1 MSGKDRYQRG
11 GYMKAGK
18 SFEIFVKKILMNVG
32 FLEVQS
38 DDLFV
43 FDGNAGQMVQ
53 GLGEAHNADVLLEP
67 PVQTPFIYK
76 TRLLIECKDYNK
88 KVGLN
93 TVRSALG
100 LREDVNSFEIVDR
113 HDLEARRS
121 QRRNGIFKMYDRCI
135 YQVAVASMSGFT
147 TQAQKFAATHHIT
160 LIEFDK
166 MDFWVGFKEVLHSI
180 SQNESW
186 NEAEK
191 QDKIIRYADHIS
203 EKIAVAITNSGQILF
218 LYREVGIENVFS
230 GEYRLVWVSPQLSWK
245 MSVGGCQ
252 YGFQL
257 PDVILKQW
265 INNMST
271 DLERRRE
278 AISLKEKY
286 MSNMIVYYWQNG
298 NPAIG
303 MISIDESHLGEAK
316 ERLGMDCRKIENT

>member
-1 MSGKDRYQRG
+1 
-11 GYMKAGK
+11 MKAGK
-18 SFEIFVKKILMNVG
+18 AFEIFVKRILMNVG
-32 FLEVQS
+32 FLEVKS

-43 FDGNAGQMVQ
+43 FHGTAGQMIQ

-100 LREDVNSFEIVDR
+100 LREDVNSFEIVDK
-113 HDLEARRS
+113 HDLEERRS

-147 TQAQKFAATHHIT
+147 TQAQKFAATHHIA

-166 MDFWVGFKEVLHSI
+166 MNFWMDFKEVIHSI
-180 SQNESW
+180 SENESW

-191 QDKIIRYADHIS
+191 QEQIIRYADSIS
-203 EKIAVAITNSGQILF
+203 EKNAVAITNSGQILF
-218 LYREVGIENVFS
+218 LHREVGRENVFS

-278 AISLKEKY
+278 AISIKEKY
-286 MSNMIVYYWQNG
+286 MSNMIVYYAKNG
-298 NPAIG
+298 KPSIG
-303 MISIDESHLGEAK
+303 MISIDESHLEDTK
-316 ERLGMDCRKIENT
+316 ERLSTNYRTTENV

>member
-1 MSGKDRYQRG
+1 
-11 GYMKAGK
+11 MKAGK
-18 SFEIFVKKILMNVG
+18 AFELFVKRTLMNVG

-166 MDFWVGFKEVLHSI
+166 MNFWVGFKEVLHSI

-218 LYREVGIENVFS
+218 LYREMGIENVFS

-278 AISLKEKY
+278 AISIKERY

-316 ERLGMDCRKIENT
+316 ERLGMDCRTIENT

>member
-1 MSGKDRYQRG
+1 
-11 GYMKAGK
+11 MKTGRA
-18 SFEIFVKKILMNVG
+18 FEIFVKRILINVG

-76 TRLLIECKDYNK
+76 TRLLIECKDYSK

-100 LREDVNSFEIVDR
+100 LREDVNRFEIVDK

-147 TQAQKFAATHHIT
+147 AQAQKFAATHHIA

-166 MDFWVGFKEVLHSI
+166 MNFWMDFKEVLHSI
-180 SQNESW
+180 SENEFW
-186 NEAEK
+186 NEEEK
-191 QDKIIRYADHIS
+191 QEEIIRYADSIS
-203 EKIAVAITNSGQILF
+203 EKNAVAITNSGQILF
-218 LYREVGIENVFS
+218 LHREVGRENDFS

-245 MSVGGCQ
+245 MGVGGCQ

-271 DLERRRE
+271 DLERKRE
-278 AISLKEKY
+278 AISIKEKY
-286 MSNMIVYYWQNG
+286 MSNMIVYYAKNG
-298 NPAIG
+298 KPSIG
-303 MISIDESHLGEAK
+303 MISIDESHLEDAR
-316 ERLGMDCRKIENT
+316 ERLSTD

>member
-1 MSGKDRYQRG
+1 
-11 GYMKAGK
+11 MKAGK
-18 SFEIFVKKILMNVG
+18 AFEIFVKRILMNVG

-38 DDLFV
+38 DGLFV

-100 LREDVNSFEIVDR
+100 LREDVNSFEIVDKQ
-113 HDLEARRS
+113 DLEERRS
-121 QRRNGIFKMYDRCI
+121 QRRNGIFKIYDRCI

-147 TQAQKFAATHHIT
+147 PQAQKFAATHHIA

-166 MDFWVGFKEVLHSI
+166 MNVWVDCKETLHRI
-180 SQNESW
+180 SQNEIG
-186 NEAEK
+186 NEEEK
-191 QDKIIRYADHIS
+191 QEKIIRFADRIS

-218 LYREVGIENVFS
+218 LYRQVGRKNTFS
-230 GEYRLVWVSPQLSWK
+230 GKYKLAWVSQYFSWK
-245 MSVGGCQ
+245 MTVGGSE
-252 YGFQL
+252 YSFHL

-265 INNMST
+265 INKMST

-278 AISLKEKY
+278 AISIKEEY
-286 MSNMIVYYWQNG
+286 MSNMIVYYAEDG
-298 NPAIG
+298 NPFIG
-303 MISIDESHLGEAK
+303 MISIDESHIEEAK
-316 ERLGMDCRKIENT
+316 GRLSTDYRTTVDV